1 MELSKVS
8 AVLEPLESSTTDSA
22 TAVRLLDMIGA
33 SWMSQ
38 AICVAAE
45 LHIPDLLANGSQTL
59 DELVIQTQCPRA
71 SLHRLLRGLASL
83 GICFEQRDA
92 SYSLTPMGSLLRS
105 TASSSVRSWAIWWG
119 RHLWP
124 VWQNLRFS
132 VKTGK
137 SAREHVT
144 GGKGYTHVE
153 ADPEA
158 ASIFNRA
165 MVELTRLVA
174 DEVVRIYDFSAA
186 RRVVDLGGGH
196 GALLTTIL
204 KAYPTLQGVLFDLPH
219 AIDGMKTQMADIG
232 IASRCEYVA
241 GNFFESV
248 PSGADIYLLK
258 SILHNWDEE
267 RAAIILDNCRHAM
280 SRQAK
285 LVLVERMMPEQVKD
299 SAPERALARTDLNM
313 LVGLGGRE
321 RTQAEFVAL
330 LASTGLRVVRV
341 LPVAPEYTL
350 IEAVGE

>member
-1 MELSKVS
+1 
-8 AVLEPLESSTTDSA
+8 
-22 TAVRLLDMIGA
+22 
-33 SWMSQ
+33 
-38 AICVAAE
+38 
-45 LHIPDLLANGSQTL
+45 
-59 DELVIQTQCPRA
+59 
-71 SLHRLLRGLASL
+71 
-83 GICFEQRDA
+83 
-92 SYSLTPMGSLLRS
+92 
-105 TASSSVRSWAIWWG
+105 
-119 RHLWP
+119 
-124 VWQNLRFS
+124 
-132 VKTGK
+132 
-137 SAREHVT
+137 
-144 GGKGYTHVE
+144 
-153 ADPEA
+153 
-158 ASIFNRA
+158 
-165 MVELTRLVA
+165 
-174 DEVVRIYDFSAA
+174 
-186 RRVVDLGGGH
+186 
-196 GALLTTIL
+196 
-204 KAYPTLQGVLFDLPH
+204 
-219 AIDGMKTQMADIG
+219 MKTQMADIG

>member
-1 MELSKVS
+1 MEPAKVN

-22 TAVRLLDMIGA
+22 MAVRLLDMIGA

-45 LHIPDLLANGSQTL
+45 LHIPDLLANGAQTL
-59 DELVIQTQCPRA
+59 DELVIKTQCPRA

-83 GICFEQRDA
+83 GICFEQGDA
-92 SYSLTPMGSLLRS
+92 SYSLAPMGSLLRS
-105 TASSSVRSWAIWWG
+105 SASSSVRSWAIWWG

-124 VWQNLRFS
+124 VWQDLRFS
-132 VKTGK
+132 VGTGR
-137 SAREHVT
+137 SARQRAT
-144 GGKGYTHVE
+144 GGQGYTHVE

-186 RRVVDLGGGH
+186 RRVVDLGGGY
-196 GALLTTIL
+196 GALLITIL
-204 KAYPTLQGVLFDLPH
+204 KAYPALQGVLFDLPH
-219 AIDGMKTQMADIG
+219 AIDGTKTQVVDIG
-232 IASRCEYVA
+232 IASRCDYVA

-258 SILHNWDEE
+258 SILHNWDEKH
-267 RAAIILDNCRHAM
+267 AALILDNCRRAM
-280 SRQAK
+280 STQAK
-285 LVLVERMMPEQVKD
+285 LVLIERMIPEQMKD
-299 SAPERALARTDLNM
+299 SPRERALARSDLNM

-321 RTQAEFVAL
+321 RTKAEFAAL
-330 LASTGLRVVRV
+330 LASTGLRVVNV

-350 IEAVGE
+350 IEGVRE